1 MSWDIIVLFIF
12 DWDGTLADSREQI
25 VESMQATIEG
35 LNWPVRTDQQCADM
49 IGLGLQQTAEALY
62 PAKAASDYQTFATHY
77 SAHYGR
83 LKDKHGATRFFPNAL
98 QTLADLKSR
107 GHTLAVATGKS
118 RRGLDRLLV
127 SDGLEAMFVAS
138 RTADQTASK
147 PDPMMLQ
154 QLLDETGT
162 SLADAVMVG
171 DTSYDLE
178 MAQRIGMASIGV
190 DWGMHSTACLAA
202 FAPVIIISSFDQLVF
217 WASDQEKRRADG
229 GKP

>member
-1 MSWDIIVLFIF
+1 MLFIF

-25 VESMQATIEG
+25 VESMQATIDG
-35 LNWPVRTDQQCADM
+35 LNLPKRSDQQCADM

-62 PAKAASDYQTFATHY
+62 PAMDSADYQTFAAHY
-77 SAHYGR
+77 SAHYAR
-83 LKDKHGATRFFPNAL
+83 LKDKHGATRFFPDAL
-98 QTLADLKSR
+98 ETLAELKSR
-107 GHTLAVATGKS
+107 GHALAVATGKS

-127 SDGLEAMFVAS
+127 SDGLEAMFVAT

-162 SLADAVMVG
+162 SLADAVMIG

-178 MAQRIGMASIGV
+178 MAQRIGMVSIGV
-190 DWGMHSTACLAA
+190 DWGMHSVECLAA
-202 FAPVIIISSFDQLVF
+202 NAPVSILSGFDQLLF
-217 WASDQEKRRADG
+217 WASDQEKRRGDE
-229 GKP
+229 GKL